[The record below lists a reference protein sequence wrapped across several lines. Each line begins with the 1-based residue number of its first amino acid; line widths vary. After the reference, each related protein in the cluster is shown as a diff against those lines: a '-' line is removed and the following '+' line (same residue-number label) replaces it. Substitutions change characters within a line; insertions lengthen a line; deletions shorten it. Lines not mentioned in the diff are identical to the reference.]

1 MVSAAILKICI
12 LIDLVVNVTTG
23 GGSCAEKMNSGH
35 GIEECNIP
43 KYPVQFLFI
52 QMQKYRSML
61 QC

>member
-52 QMQKYRSML
+52 QMQKI
-61 QC
+61 